1 MPDQNS
7 FLVAAYVVT
16 WITLCGYAVYL
27 HTVSRRSRRQLEE
40 AKRGPDGDET

>member
-16 WITLCGYAVYL
+16 WITLGGYALYL
-27 HTVSRRSRRQLEE
+27 HTVSRRSRRQLED
-40 AKRGPDGDET
+40 ASRGPDGEET